1 METSENLSQ
10 TFEKVMVTGHRPQG
24 MTNEQAE
31 FAKRALK
38 SIGRQLKQDFGT
50 VEAISGMALGVDI
63 WWAMIALKLDLE
75 LAAYIPF
82 PQQPDPWWAA
92 DKERWTELRKAAN
105 REVLCADEFSIRAL
119 HIRNDAMIKDSDLA
133 IAVWSPSNL
142 RGGTA
147 SAVQKIR
154 RRGMPMV
161 LVDLDNLAISRENF

>member
-1 METSENLSQ
+1 MESSEKLPQ

-24 MTNEQAE
+24 MTAEQTE

-38 SIGRQLKQDFGT
+38 AVGRQLKQDFGT
-50 VEAISGMALGVDI
+50 VEAISGMALGVDT

-82 PQQPDPWWAA
+82 PQQPEPWWAA
-92 DKERWTELRKAAN
+92 DQKRWAELRESAH
-105 REVLCADEFSIRAL
+105 REVVCAEEFSVRAL
-119 HIRNDAMIKDSDLA
+119 HIRNDSMIKDADLA
-133 IAVWSPSNL
+133 VAVWSPSQQ

-154 RRGMPMV
+154 RRGMPMI
-161 LVDLDNLAISRENF
+161 LIDLDALTISRENF